1 VAACLTARGAY
12 TPRAMRPVGL
22 TPAQLTAILRPWR
35 AYGQP
40 AYQRV
45 GRQMELDDSAA
56 LLVIGCGDGDAVRWL
71 ATRIAASIEGVDA
84 DAAAIATAGA
94 QARSEEARSR
104 PTYQAAPVSDL
115 PYEAAVFDGVVIDL
129 FSLGP
134 EAAQSALTEAAR
146 VTKDREQIYCLA
158 PVWLGEPSPRQR
170 ARVAELGLRPRYVM
184 EWKQMLREA
193 GVVELAVEELAAG
206 EWLETSFVLTLV
218 RGWRTARWR
227 GAKVAFSGAYRAL
240 RGAILKK
247 TLQLSLIW
255 GTRWLN
261 SE

>member
-1 VAACLTARGAY
+1 
-12 TPRAMRPVGL
+12 MRPVGL

-35 AYGQP
+35 AYGLP

-45 GRQMELDDSAA
+45 ARQLEVDESAA
-56 LLVIGCGDGDAVRWL
+56 LLVIGCGEGHAVQWL
-71 ATRIAASIEGVDA
+71 ATRVAASLEGMDA
-84 DAAAIATAGA
+84 DREAVATATA
-94 QARSEEARSR
+94 QARTDEVRPQ
-104 PTYQAAPVSDL
+104 PTYQAAPVTDL
-115 PYEAAVFDGVVIDL
+115 PYEAAVFDGVVVDL

-134 EAAQSALTEAAR
+134 DAAQTALMEAAR

-158 PVWLGEPSPRQR
+158 PVWIGEPSPRQR
-170 ARVAELGLRPRYVM
+170 ARVGELGLRPRYVM

-193 GVVELAVEELAAG
+193 GVVELTVEELAAG
-206 EWLETSFVLTLV
+206 EWLETSFVLTAV

-227 GAKVAFSGAYRAL
+227 GARLAFSGAYRAL

-255 GTRWLN
+255 GTRWVN
-261 SE
+261 SA

>member
-1 VAACLTARGAY
+1 
-12 TPRAMRPVGL
+12 MRPVGL

-45 GRQMELDDSAA
+45 ARQLEIEEEAA
-56 LLVIGCGDGDAVRWL
+56 LLLIGCGEGYAVQWL
-71 ATRIAASIEGVDA
+71 ATRVGAHLEGIDPDA
-84 DAAAIATAGA
+84 EAVAAAAA
-94 QARSEEARSR
+94 QARTEDVRPR

-115 PYEAAVFDGVVIDL
+115 PYEAAVFDAVIVDL
-129 FSLGP
+129 AALGAD
-134 EAAQSALTEAAR
+134 AAQPALAEAVR
-146 VTKDREQIYCLA
+146 VTKDRAQLYCLA
-158 PVWLGEPSPRQR
+158 PVWIGEPSARQR
-170 ARVAELGLRPRYVM
+170 ARVGELGLRPRYVM

-193 GVVELAVEELAAG
+193 GLVELTVEELAAG

-227 GAKVAFSGAYRAL
+227 GAGLAFSGAYRAL
-240 RGAILKK
+240 RSAILKK
-247 TLQLSLIW
+247 SLQLSLIW
-255 GTRWLN
+255 GTRWSN